1 MLLDP
6 EPKPVSENIPI
17 DIPSER
23 TPFAPRLSLPPVSA
37 ADSAIAPPPDQA
49 PVVPIKAEPKA
60 DAKTPAT
67 PEKKEEAK
75 AQPKPATKTEPKA
88 DEPKTAK
95 AEEPRKPA
103 ESAAPAAPSTSGKG
117 GQFAIQTAAPASEKA
132 ARELADRL
140 KKAGFTAYTEKVET
154 KDGARYRV
162 RVGPYATR
170 EDADKARARLKSQG
184 FSGNLVAA

>member
-1 MLLDP
+1 M
-6 EPKPVSENIPI
+6 
-17 DIPSER
+17 
-23 TPFAPRLSLPPVSA
+23 
-37 ADSAIAPPPDQA
+37 APPPDQA
-49 PVVPIKAEPKA
+49 PVVAQQGGAEGRYEDPGGA
-60 DAKTPAT
+60 RS
-67 PEKKEEAK
+67 EAGSQG
-75 AQPKPATKTEPKA
+75 AAEAGERKPEPKA

-103 ESAAPAAPSTSGKG
+103 ESAAPPAPATSGKG
-117 GQFAIQTAAPASEKA
+117 GKFAVQIAAPASEKA

-154 KDGARYRV
+154 KDGARHRV

-170 EDADKARARLKSQG
+170 EDAEKARARLKSQG